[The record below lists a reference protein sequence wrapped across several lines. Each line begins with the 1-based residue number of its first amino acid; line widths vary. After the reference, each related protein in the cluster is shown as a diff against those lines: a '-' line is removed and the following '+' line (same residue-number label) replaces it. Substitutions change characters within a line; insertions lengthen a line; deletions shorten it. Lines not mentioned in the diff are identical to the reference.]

1 MNPVPNSADLQGRGS
16 GMGRYQGWTLDE
28 IRVAFDRCLEDRS
41 MRSVT
46 GILRIT
52 REQLDARGSLGSYP
66 YIAGGL
72 IALSGVAFV
81 LAQTVPN
88 LPEQFRALEI
98 GLPITAFMVL
108 FGVWHARHD
117 RRAGMA
123 QEREIRRMAADALS
137 KLLEYDF
144 RRKPL
149 AREHIMTLQDLIRR
163 EPRPGL
169 EPLLQAA
176 LRASQEAAG

>member
-1 MNPVPNSADLQGRGS
+1 
-16 GMGRYQGWTLDE
+16 MGRYQGWTLEE
-28 IRVAFDRCLEDRS
+28 IRIAFDRCLEDRS

-66 YIAGGL
+66 YIAAVL
-72 IALSGVAFV
+72 IVLSLGVFV
-81 LAQTVPN
+81 LARIVPN
-88 LPEQFRALEI
+88 LPDTFRMLEI
-98 GLPITAFMVL
+98 GLPVTAVAVL
-108 FGVWHARHD
+108 YGVWHARHD
-117 RRAGMA
+117 RRAGVA

-137 KLLEYDF
+137 KLAEYDF

-149 AREHIMTLQDLIRR
+149 EREHVMTLQDLIRR

-169 EPLLQAA
+169 DRLLEDAT
-176 LRASQEAAG
+176 RAGQEAAG